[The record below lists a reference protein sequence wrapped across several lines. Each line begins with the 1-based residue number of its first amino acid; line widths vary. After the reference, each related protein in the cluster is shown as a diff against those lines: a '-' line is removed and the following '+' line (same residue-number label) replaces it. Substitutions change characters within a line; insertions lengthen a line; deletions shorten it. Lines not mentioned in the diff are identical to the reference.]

1 MSVAAVYHQ
10 LIFPIH
16 RQPEVFVPFGLQL
29 LGVGHEFW
37 DLGHIDLQG
46 IDLKSPPFDFIER
59 VVGQEKMDR
68 LNTFRGP
75 QGKFD
80 IVCLSPQTPEWE
92 EKMAEFVA
100 NIKNDAKF
108 AKQWGELGPVYGK
121 QWRDFGGVDQ
131 LKDVIERIKT
141 KPNDRRMIVS
151 AWNPPEIPQ
160 MALPP
165 CHLLFQFPQDTAG
178 PCT

>member
-1 MSVAAVYHQ
+1 M
-10 LIFPIH
+10 IFPIH

-92 EKMAEFVA
+92 EKKAL
-100 NIKNDAKF
+100 F
-108 AKQWGELGPVYGK
+108 AKPHTHNE
-121 QWRDFGGVDQ
+121 
-131 LKDVIERIKT
+131 
-141 KPNDRRMIVS
+141 
-151 AWNPPEIPQ
+151 PEIRLILEGEGLFTIRDKGAQYPTFVQ
-160 MALPP
+160 RGSLLVIPSDTVHSFALTDKQTITA
-165 CHLLFQFPQDTAG
+165 LRVFQTKDGWVPNYLN
-178 PCT
+178 